1 MVFPKSMVFVLVS
14 SRRPQAFLLNESNA
28 PQQTDAAAH
37 MVRSDLNKNLRS

>member
-1 MVFPKSMVFVLVS
+1 MLFRNEGGLAGPLKNT
-14 SRRPQAFLLNESNA
+14 QAFLLNESNA